1 MTRTY
6 LAIAA
11 SLYGVLMGVAPVL
24 QIRRMLRER
33 SSRQVSLGY
42 FAVLLAGFA
51 VWFAYG
57 VAAKLPALM
66 ISNSVAFFVS
76 AALVVVAVR
85 LRRQERAELVRE
97 VSRAETVA
105 GAHGAELAA
114 DACGPELTARAGKPR

>member
-6 LAIAA
+6 LAVAA
-11 SLYGVLMGVAPVL
+11 SLYGVLMGFAPVL

-42 FAVLLAGFA
+42 FVVLLSGFA

-57 VAAKLPALM
+57 VAARLPALM
-66 ISNSVAFFVS
+66 ISNSVAFVVS

-85 LRRQERAELVRE
+85 LRRQERAELAHE
-97 VSRAETVA
+97 ASRPQTAAEARGPEMAT
-105 GAHGAELAA
+105 E
-114 DACGPELTARAGKPR
+114 ACGPELAVRRRR